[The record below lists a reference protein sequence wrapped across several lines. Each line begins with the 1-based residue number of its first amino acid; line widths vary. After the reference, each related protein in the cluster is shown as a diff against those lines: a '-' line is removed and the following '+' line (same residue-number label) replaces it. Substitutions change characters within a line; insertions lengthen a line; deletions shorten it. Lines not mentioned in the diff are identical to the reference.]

1 MKTAYILFFSF
12 AFVLFEAVA
21 SDGLDEART
30 AFGMGNDAYKN
41 GDYTAAL
48 THYKLADSLSDG
60 AAIDYNL
67 GNTYFKLKKWP
78 DAILHYERALKF
90 NPANEDIRHNLRL
103 ANERIVDR
111 IETLPKSRAA
121 IWWEDFRYGIGPDG
135 WAWISVG
142 LAVISVLAL
151 LLYWVGKGVG
161 IKRLGFFSGIVF
173 VLLVI
178 AAITLA
184 ASAEKHRYTHVSGI
198 IFTDKVDIKSEP
210 REVANSMFVLHAG
223 TKVAI
228 LSHDG
233 DWYEISI
240 ASGNKGWIAASD
252 LREI

>member
-1 MKTAYILFFSF
+1 MKTAANIFFTLFLAMSTSI
-12 AFVLFEAVA
+12 ATA
-21 SDGLDEART
+21 GIDEARN
-30 AFGMGNDAYKN
+30 AFEQGNNAYKN
-41 GDYTAAL
+41 GDYTTAL
-48 THYKLADSLSDG
+48 AQYKLADSLSDG

-90 NPANEDIRHNLRL
+90 APANEDIRHNLRL

-111 IETLPKSRAA
+111 IETLPKSKAA

-135 WAWISVG
+135 WAWISIA
-142 LAVISVLAL
+142 LAVVCVLAF
-151 LLYWVGKGVG
+151 LLYWVGKGVA
-161 IKRLGFFSGIVF
+161 IKRFGFFSGIVLF
-173 VLLVI
+173 LLVI

-184 ASAEKHRYTHVSGI
+184 ASAEKYRYTHVSGI